1 MKNIESQLNHDE
13 LDRLD
18 RFLLE
23 RIDEDVLSEDMDA
36 GIFNISELDGLF
48 TAIVSG
54 PALLAPSQWLPVVW
68 GDFEP
73 EWESEKES
81 EVILSLMFRHIN
93 DIAAILSEQPH
104 NFEPM
109 FMERSVEG
117 KAYSIVDEWC
127 EGYLRGVSLATI
139 EWEGGGGE
147 MTELLLPIMTFASE
161 QGWQVLDTMSRTEIE
176 KVQQSIAPTVRQI
189 HAWWLARRSGGDNS
203 SPVQR
208 TSPRVGRNDPC
219 PCGSGKKYKKCCLH

>member
-1 MKNIESQLNHDE
+1 MKSIESQLSHEE
-13 LDRLD
+13 LERLD

-23 RIDEDVLSEDMDA
+23 RIDEDAYSEELDA
-36 GIFNISELDGLF
+36 GIFNISELDGLL

-81 EVILSLMFRHIN
+81 EDIFSLMFRHIN

-104 NFEPM
+104 NFEPL

-117 KAYSIVDEWC
+117 KIYSVVDEWC
-127 EGYLRGVSLATI
+127 EGYIRGISLATI
-139 EWEGGGGE
+139 EWESGGGE

-161 QGWQVLDTMSRTEIE
+161 QGWQVLDTLSRTEIE
-176 KVQQSIAPTVRQI
+176 KVQRSIAPSVRKI
-189 HAWWLARRSGGDNS
+189 HAWWLAQRSHGDS

-208 TSPRVGRNDPC
+208 SSPRVGRNAPC